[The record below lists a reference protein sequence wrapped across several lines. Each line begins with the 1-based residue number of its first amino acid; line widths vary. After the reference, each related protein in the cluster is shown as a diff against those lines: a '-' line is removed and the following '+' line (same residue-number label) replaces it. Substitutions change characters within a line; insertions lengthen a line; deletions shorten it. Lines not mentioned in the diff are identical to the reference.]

1 MIPPMKSN
9 IVLGTLVES
18 VSDHFEPHA
27 SSLLTLRLEDN
38 GGGGEVDHLLQ
49 TDDVDVGGGFSGDG
63 TSEPHVNVFVDLL
76 SVDVPRS
83 EPQLQVSEGGV
94 FGFSVCEWNG

>member
-38 GGGGEVDHLLQ
+38 GGGG
-49 TDDVDVGGGFSGDG
+49 
-63 TSEPHVNVFVDLL
+63 
-76 SVDVPRS
+76 S

>member
-1 MIPPMKSN
+1 MTLEMKSD
-9 IVLGTLVES
+9 IVLGTLVEG
-18 VSDHFEPHA
+18 VSDHFEPDA
-27 SSLLTLRLEDN
+27 SSLLTLRLEDD

-63 TSEPHVNVFVDLL
+63 SGEPHVDVFVDLL
-76 SVDVPRS
+76 SVDVPGS

-94 FGFSVCEWNG
+94 FGFSACDGSG